1 MVNTNMIQHK
11 LARYFDY
18 KDALVHID
26 AHTGLVSVEGDIRL
40 TSPKTTLP
48 VQFDT
53 VTGSFEC
60 GSRGLTSLEGAPRE
74 VGGSFHA
81 SRNALTSLVGGP
93 VYVGNNYF
101 CEYNKLTNLQGC
113 AQTVGRNLE
122 CFNNPIQSLMG
133 AVTVGRDLV
142 CVNTPL
148 TDLSYLP
155 DVNHKFWITYRRD
168 LHLLKCVI
176 MKGLLLSEAPDSVSD
191 IVKKYVGKGK
201 THMLNCALELKQAGY
216 VENAKW

>member
-1 MVNTNMIQHK
+1 
-11 LARYFDY
+11 
-18 KDALVHID
+18 VHID

-53 VTGSFEC
+53 VTGSFYC
-60 GSRGLTSLEGAPRE
+60 THNSLTSLEGAPRH
-74 VGGSFHA
+74 VGESFHA

-93 VYVGNNYF
+93 VYVGNNYI
-101 CEYNKLTNLQGC
+101 CESNKLINLEGC

-122 CFNNPIQSLMG
+122 CFNNPIQSLIG
-133 AVTVGRDLV
+133 AVTVGHDLV

-155 DVNHKFWITYRRD
+155 DVNRKFWITYKPD

-176 MKGLLLSEAPDSVSD
+176 MKGLLLAEAPV
-191 IVKKYVGKGK
+191 IVQEIMNKYVGKGK
-201 THMLNCALELKQAGY
+201 AHMLNCALELKQAGY